1 MESLIKLDWWYDK
14 LVEQNLADCPKIMIG
29 TKLDLA
35 QKENKQYRVDTL
47 IVEQFRKNHG
57 VKDYINTSSKENT
70 NVLKSFKEMVRKILD
85 FHDFDYVKIL

>member
-14 LVEQNLADCPKIMIG
+14 LVEQNLADCTKIVIG

-47 IVEQFRKNHG
+47 IVEQFCKNHD
-57 VKDYINTSSKENT
+57 VEDYITTSSKENM